1 MKITLKTVEELEAW
15 ILANSASLK
24 FKNLDEIVD
33 MAELVGFDPLML
45 NRWKRNRKFKEVA

>member
-45 NRWKRNRKFKEVA
+45 NQWKRNKKFKEVA